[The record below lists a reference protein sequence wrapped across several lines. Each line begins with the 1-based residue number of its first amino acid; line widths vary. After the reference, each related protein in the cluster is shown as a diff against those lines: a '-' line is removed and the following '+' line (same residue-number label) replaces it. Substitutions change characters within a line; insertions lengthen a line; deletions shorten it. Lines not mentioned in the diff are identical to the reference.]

1 MRKIRLLICGVSA
14 AAFLALGDPVWAH
27 GILSQTAQL
36 PQTPASQHPSLPPR
50 PTAPQT
56 VAATPAAAGWTLV
69 PASDWSARAPGLVG
83 NRVEVSG
90 NLSTQLM
97 VNPRSSFS
105 NTGWMRD
112 AGNKEL
118 ATVLFDQIGDAEL
131 AWMRKNRCSQTCAGV
146 FVRGVVMSG
155 RGSRAPVLRMIDVS
169 FESRAGGAAA
179 SMVQLDSG
187 HADTPAV

>member
-112 AGNKEL
+112 AG
-118 ATVLFDQIGDAEL
+118 TRVDAEEQVQSDL
-131 AWMRKNRCSQTCAGV
+131 RWS
-146 FVRGVVMSG
+146 VRSW
-155 RGSRAPVLRMIDVS
+155 RSHERAR
-169 FESRAGGAAA
+169 ESRAG
-179 SMVQLDSG
+179 V
-187 HADTPAV
+187 ADD